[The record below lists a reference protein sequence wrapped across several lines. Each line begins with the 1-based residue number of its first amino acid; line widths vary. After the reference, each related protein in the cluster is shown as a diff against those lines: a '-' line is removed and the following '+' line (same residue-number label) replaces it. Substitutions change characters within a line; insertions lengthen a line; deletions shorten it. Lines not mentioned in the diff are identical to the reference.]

1 MKKLIKRTIIFLCRN
16 DYTLEKL
23 RKYNLYSIFIFIFLL
38 LTIGISWN
46 FSMNGSNI
54 KFNMHINLI
63 TWWTLVMLQNACTL
77 FLYLY
82 RTNLSKVCDE
92 YVSQL
97 LKEKNVTVGYPD
109 SKFTTGQIFKVEED
123 SIKMPAGLFRGMGR
137 YTTPKDGIFNGY
149 YAGQEVIE
157 QEKIFKFI
165 SSQKNR
171 KMKLQ
176 KLANLTK

>member
-1 MKKLIKRTIIFLCRN
+1 MKNLIKKIIIYLCRK

-38 LTIGISWN
+38 LTIGISWHFTPK
-46 FSMNGSNI
+46 FS
-54 KFNMHINLI
+54 MHINLLI
-63 TWWTLVMLQNACTL
+63 WWSLVILQNASTL

-82 RTNLSKVCDE
+82 RKNLPKICDDYISE
-92 YVSQL
+92 L
-97 LKEKNVTVGYPD
+97 WKEKSVTVGYPD
-109 SKFTTGQIFKVEED
+109 SKFAMGQTFKVEEQY
-123 SIKMPAGLFRGMGR
+123 IKLPALFQGMGR
-137 YTTPKDGIFNGY
+137 YQTPKDGVFTGC
-149 YAGQEVIE
+149 YAGQEIIE
-157 QEKIFKFI
+157 PEKVFKFI